1 MFLSIFSAHSLSF
14 FLSSILCCIDDVI
27 VGVFFSSRIKY
38 FMSGESIAHQI
49 LKSLNIIRITIA
61 IIDQYSMS

>member
-1 MFLSIFSAHSLSF
+1 
-14 FLSSILCCIDDVI
+14 
-27 VGVFFSSRIKY
+27 
-38 FMSGESIAHQI
+38 MSGESIAHQI